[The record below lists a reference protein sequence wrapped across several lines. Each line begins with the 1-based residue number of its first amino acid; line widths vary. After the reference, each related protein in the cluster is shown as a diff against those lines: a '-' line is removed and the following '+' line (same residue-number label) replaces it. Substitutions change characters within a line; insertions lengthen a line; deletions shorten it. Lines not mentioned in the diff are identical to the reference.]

1 MKHEPKPERIFYEKH
16 GIRIAQGDLN
26 WTVATIRKSGE
37 RSKVQGEDRVGN
49 VTYHPTL
56 ASACGEAALRIADA
70 GEKAS
75 LRAYWS
81 DLTDA
86 ILELKASFPEV
97 YQNTNVVAVAP
108 RHAIAGTKR

>member
-1 MKHEPKPERIFYEKH
+1 MKSKPKPERVYYDKH
-16 GIRIAQGDLN
+16 GIRISQGDLN

-37 RSKVQGEDRVGN
+37 RSKVQGEDRAGK

-56 ASACGEAALRIADA
+56 ASACKEAALRMADA

-81 DLTDA
+81 DLTEALAD
-86 ILELKASFPEV
+86 LKAAFKEP
-97 YQNTNVVAVAP
+97 P
-108 RHAIAGTKR
+108 RIEA